1 MLRSSVLDGI
11 LAGVMIAM
19 GGSVFL
25 ACENKV
31 VGAVLFTVALLSIC
45 LFGFSL
51 YTGKVGFLVQDH
63 SGKALSSTFLGLL
76 GNLIGTVLMGLV
88 VTAALP
94 NLHEAA
100 IAACEK
106 RMLQTPVQTLLRG
119 FLCGILMYTAVW
131 AYREK
136 KTIAGIVFCIPV
148 FILSGFEHSIA
159 DMFYFALAGAFRLSS
174 TWFLL
179 LVVIGN
185 SLGGML
191 IPGIQALK
199 GRQP

>member
-174 TWFLL
+174 AWFLL

>member
-106 RMLQTPVQTLLRG
+106 RMLQTPV
-119 FLCGILMYTAVW
+119 
-131 AYREK
+131 
-136 KTIAGIVFCIPV
+136 
-148 FILSGFEHSIA
+148 
-159 DMFYFALAGAFRLSS
+159 
-174 TWFLL
+174 
-179 LVVIGN
+179 
-185 SLGGML
+185 
-191 IPGIQALK
+191 
-199 GRQP
+199 

>member
-106 RMLQTPVQTLLRG
+106 PMLQTPVQTLLRG
-119 FLCGILMYTAVW
+119 FLCGILMYTAV
-131 AYREK
+131 
-136 KTIAGIVFCIPV
+136 
-148 FILSGFEHSIA
+148 
-159 DMFYFALAGAFRLSS
+159 
-174 TWFLL
+174 
-179 LVVIGN
+179 
-185 SLGGML
+185 
-191 IPGIQALK
+191 
-199 GRQP
+199 